1 MDVALSVA
9 AFGLEFLLPL
19 FCLSLDFQQIVFMM
33 LYSTSGIP
41 CKFTCNQIC
50 LMKVTKTKSTQDLG
64 VESSGPDFFFYPLRS
79 SHPQSFLPPTVRTGY
94 SISCHFVLLIKSSIS
109 HSAKSGSLSTSV
121 EPQGLL
127 LLAIFDFVIDIIY
140 YFL

>member
-19 FCLSLDFQQIVFMM
+19 FCLSLDFQQIVFMI

-64 VESSGPDFFFYPLRS
+64 VESSGPDFFLSTKEQP
-79 SHPQSFLPPTVRTGY
+79 PPVLPPTHCQNR
-94 SISCHFVLLIKSSIS
+94 L
-109 HSAKSGSLSTSV
+109 
-121 EPQGLL
+121 
-127 LLAIFDFVIDIIY
+127 
-140 YFL
+140 